1 LLQFENVGPTY
12 LLHKMRYFV
21 FLLAIS
27 LEIEKFTL
35 YTGPKPPSPSL
46 LLNEKP
52 LVALAIVVNWNRGS
66 SKSSFGPLS
75 I

>member
-1 LLQFENVGPTY
+1 
-12 LLHKMRYFV
+12 
-21 FLLAIS
+21 
-27 LEIEKFTL
+27 
-35 YTGPKPPSPSL
+35 L